1 MRSTMLAAA
10 LLMATAAFPSSPA
23 LADDDDDDVSL
34 EELPPAARETVV
46 REVQGGEILEIE
58 RDIERGA
65 VVYEVEFRLDAVKY
79 ELDVAEDG
87 TLLRR
92 HRD

>member
-1 MRSTMLAAA
+1 MRTLLQSLTLTAML
-10 LLMATAAFPSSPA
+10 MTGSSAA
-23 LADDDDDDVSL
+23 LADDDDVTL
-34 EELPPAARETVV
+34 EELPAAVRETVQG
-46 REVQGGEILEIE
+46 EVKNGEILEIE
-58 RDIERGA
+58 RDHDRDRT
-65 VVYEVEFRLDAVKY
+65 VYEVEFRLDSVKY